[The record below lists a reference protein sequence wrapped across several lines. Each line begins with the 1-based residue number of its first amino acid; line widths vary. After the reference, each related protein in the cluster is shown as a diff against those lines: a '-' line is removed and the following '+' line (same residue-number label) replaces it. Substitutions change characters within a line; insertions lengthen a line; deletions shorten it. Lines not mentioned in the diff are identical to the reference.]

1 MNDQSEEDTTTE
13 KSSETQRQDS
23 SEERPRK
30 RRTTSETSSRAP
42 SKSSASRSASGTS
55 SRAASDTS
63 GEPKRTKAPARSAS
77 SGRISAVQ
85 VVKKAVEQFGTLTGR
100 APESV
105 VGARWDNEQ
114 WIVRLEVVESRRI
127 PDSADLLAEYEVEL
141 DGQGELLAYSR
152 NDRYVRGRPSE

>member
-1 MNDQSEEDTTTE
+1 MNDQSEEDTTEE
-13 KSSETQRQDS
+13 KTSEGQRQDS

-30 RRTTSETSSRAP
+30 RRTTSETSA
-42 SKSSASRSASGTS
+42 KASSGTS
-55 SRAASDTS
+55 ARASSGTSRD
-63 GEPKRTKAPARSAS
+63 PKRTKAPSRSSS
-77 SGRISAVQ
+77 SGRVSAVQ

-105 VGARWDNEQ
+105 VGARWDDDK

>member
-1 MNDQSEEDTTTE
+1 MNDQSEEDTTEE
-13 KSSETQRQDS
+13 KTSEGQRQGS

-30 RRTTSETSSRAP
+30 RRTTSETSAKAS
-42 SKSSASRSASGTS
+42 SSSARASSG
-55 SRAASDTS
+55 AS
-63 GEPKRTKAPARSAS
+63 GEPKRTKAPSRSSS
-77 SGRISAVQ
+77 SGRVSAVQ

-105 VGARWDNEQ
+105 VGARWDDDK